1 MATYHK
7 PSSRKAKRKLYTRET
22 ESPAVAGLLF
32 VLWNAMDKIYEC
44 ADNFRQLVDKK
55 YVFAVSLKRKVI
67 TMTLNFKITDFR
79 HIAGLQYVDDISIE
93 RNPIRLVD
101 SIINKSVTDEILLKS
116 RKYSSE
122 SPEGGSVRS
131 RVEELCRLERY
142 LDADNF
148 IRIYKVQDFGSR
160 IKAEY
165 FIEASDPVRHSAA
178 YIFLRK
184 RMENDNYVI
193 VSFFRKVSVT
203 YKGINLYWMLK
214 EKHENGKVVEL
225 YRHPN
230 YKG

>member
-1 MATYHK
+1 M
-7 PSSRKAKRKLYTRET
+7 YTREM

-44 ADNFRQLVDKK
+44 AYNFTQLVDKK
-55 YVFAVSLKRKVI
+55 YVFAVSLRRKVV
-67 TMTLNFKITDFR
+67 TMTLDFKITDFR

-101 SIINKSVTDEILLKS
+101 SILNKVVTDEILLKS

-131 RVEELCRLERY
+131 RVEELCHLEKY
-142 LDADNF
+142 LDAGNF
-148 IRIYKVQDFGSR
+148 IRIYKVQDFGSH

-165 FIEASDPVRHSAA
+165 FIEASDPVRHSAV
-178 YIFLRK
+178 YIFFRK
-184 RMENDNYVI
+184 RTENDNYVI
-193 VSFFRKVSVT
+193 VSFFKKESVT

-214 EKHENGKVVEL
+214 EKHEGGKVAEL